1 MLDAAPW
8 QNPEFALDVT
18 HDGTVRPQDALVV
31 INRLLQVGI
40 GPVPEVGSLAAPE
53 YYYDTNGDNYVSPA
67 DVGRIINRLMAPTTV
82 ELDTLMPYT
91 ADLTPRLKVTATSP
105 AAIADGT
112 QVRLDVDLNNDG
124 TFGAGELNYMTTG
137 MYHGLAEFAL
147 APGLPAMPDSGPYDV
162 KMRARVLDSQA
173 VEGASDV
180 ETLNVDTRYSD
191 ALENYVHAFDPS
203 YNWQLSRTINGTGYT
218 AYILKMTSQT
228 WRTAEEVDK
237 PVWQHWVEVVVPAGP
252 IATTSLLYISG
263 GNNDFSSVPNSV
275 DPLLVATALADHAVS
290 VRLRTVPSEPLVFKA
305 ETPTRSRSEDEIIAY
320 SLDQYFQHVGQASA
334 DGWPVLLAMA
344 KSAVRAM
351 DTIQAF
357 IPTVRA
363 GAQIE
368 DFVVTGYSKRGWTT
382 WLTAASDDRVK
393 AIIPGVFDN
402 LNQGPQMVHHVEVY
416 GFFSEQVQDYTDL
429 RIFERMKSPEAQ
441 LLSQIVDPYRYLH
454 NGRFEMPKLVLNGS
468 GDEFFVSDSAQ
479 FYFDDLPGED
489 NYLRY
494 FPNAGHGLDATA
506 AYSTIT
512 FLDAMIND
520 RALPKFSWTVS
531 ADNTIHVSTVDT
543 PSVAKLWYATNT
555 TSRDFRHGYH
565 PDIIWN
571 SIELADQGGGAYEGE
586 RPMPPTGA
594 TAYFIELTFPSA
606 IAGMP
611 YVFTTEIRVNSELPL
626 HPWPYDVGGEVIS
639 AVVPADL
646 ANADPP
652 VPAHL
657 LVPSVQ
663 AFVLPAAATSAESTL
678 PGAAGQPVTAAVD
691 CLAPTPLEEMLTAG
705 DDDAV
710 DDLPAYSAPEA
721 LALDAALDELADE
734 LLV

>member
-1 MLDAAPW
+1 
-8 QNPEFALDVT
+8 
-18 HDGTVRPQDALVV
+18 
-31 INRLLQVGI
+31 
-40 GPVPEVGSLAAPE
+40 
-53 YYYDTNGDNYVSPA
+53 
-67 DVGRIINRLMAPTTV
+67 
-82 ELDTLMPYT
+82 
-91 ADLTPRLKVTATSP
+91 
-105 AAIADGT
+105 
-112 QVRLDVDLNNDG
+112 
-124 TFGAGELNYMTTG
+124 
-137 MYHGLAEFAL
+137 
-147 APGLPAMPDSGPYDV
+147 
-162 KMRARVLDSQA
+162 
-173 VEGASDV
+173 
-180 ETLNVDTRYSD
+180 
-191 ALENYVHAFDPS
+191 
-203 YNWQLSRTINGTGYT
+203 
-218 AYILKMTSQT
+218 
-228 WRTAEEVDK
+228 
-237 PVWQHWVEVVVPAGP
+237 
-252 IATTSLLYISG
+252 
-263 GNNDFSSVPNSV
+263 
-275 DPLLVATALADHAVS
+275 
-290 VRLRTVPSEPLVFKA
+290 
-305 ETPTRSRSEDEIIAY
+305 
-320 SLDQYFQHVGQASA
+320 
-334 DGWPVLLAMA
+334 
-344 KSAVRAM
+344 
-351 DTIQAF
+351 
-357 IPTVRA
+357 
-363 GAQIE
+363 
-368 DFVVTGYSKRGWTT
+368 VVTGYSKRGWTT

-494 FPNAGHGLDATA
+494 FPNAGHGLDETA

-543 PSVAKLWYATNT
+543 PSVVKLWYATNP

-571 SIELADQGGGAYEGE
+571 SLELDDLGGGTYEGE

-594 TAYFIELTFPSA
+594 TAYFIELTYPSA
-606 IAGMP
+606 IDGMP

-652 VPAHL
+652 VPASL
-657 LVPSVQ
+657 LVPASPLVTTVQ
-663 AFVLPAAATSAESTL
+663 AFVLPAAAAISDAPS
-678 PGAAGQPVTAAVD
+678 PGAAGQGASAADD
-691 CLAPTPLEEMLTAG
+691 CLAPTPLEDMLTAG
-705 DDDAV
+705 EADAA
-710 DDLPAYSAPEA
+710 DDLPAYTAPEA